1 MGHLVTVIKYNHI
14 TMTISP
20 SLHAT
25 TVSWPESSPTPSLV
39 ELAGSFS
46 SWSPLPMT
54 RGDEGTWT
62 AVLELASGRH
72 EYKIIVD
79 GHWRVDES
87 VEMVNNGMG
96 SHNNV
101 FHVEEDKDEEVEE
114 TDVKVNKD
122 GEGQETDVEEDKDE
136 EVQETH
142 AEEGR
147 NEEINQ
153 SVKDE
158 TDVEEERNEEVNQSD
173 VDLDIANESKD
184 EEKGETAP
192 KPNFVMTRAVAIE
205 QKMRDLEEGVENL
218 MLNSPVRVTRGKLK
232 KFVQENDSTP
242 AKC

>member
-101 FHVEEDKDEEVEE
+101 FHVEEDKAEEVE
-114 TDVKVNKD
+114 
-122 GEGQETDVEEDKDE
+122 
-136 EVQETH
+136 ETH

-147 NEEINQ
+147 NEEVNQ
-153 SVKDE
+153 SVKDK
-158 TDVEEERNEEVNQSD
+158 TRVEEERNEKVNETD
-173 VDLDIANESKD
+173 VDQDITTESKD
-184 EEKGETAP
+184 GEKGETSP

-205 QKMRDLEEGVENL
+205 QKMR
-218 MLNSPVRVTRGKLK
+218 
-232 KFVQENDSTP
+232 
-242 AKC
+242 

>member
-46 SWSPLPMT
+46 NWSPLPMT

-62 AVLELASGRH
+62 AVPELASGRH

-101 FHVEEDKDEEVEE
+101 FHVEEDKAEEVEE
-114 TDVKVNKD
+114 THA
-122 GEGQETDVEEDKDE
+122 EEDKDE
-136 EVQETH
+136 EAQETH

-153 SVKDE
+153 
-158 TDVEEERNEEVNQSD
+158 
-173 VDLDIANESKD
+173 
-184 EEKGETAP
+184 
-192 KPNFVMTRAVAIE
+192 
-205 QKMRDLEEGVENL
+205 
-218 MLNSPVRVTRGKLK
+218 
-232 KFVQENDSTP
+232 
-242 AKC
+242 